1 MVEKVKEL
9 VNDRVV
15 IISATVVFVVVLV
28 VLVAVFNHEK
38 KKPNSPQDLVAAAF
52 NQTLS
57 VQEWKPG
64 MGNQPFVYHPAGVN
78 RLTWR
83 SLPPRSTTR

>member
-9 VNDRVV
+9 MSDRVV
-15 IISATVVFVVVLV
+15 LISATVVFVVVLV

-38 KKPNSPQDLVAAAF
+38 KKPNSPQNLVAAAF

-57 VQEWKPG
+57 VPEWKPG
-64 MGNQPFVYHPAGVN
+64 MGSQPFVYHPADFNQPV
-78 RLTWR
+78 WR
-83 SLPPRSTTR
+83 PLPPRSTTR